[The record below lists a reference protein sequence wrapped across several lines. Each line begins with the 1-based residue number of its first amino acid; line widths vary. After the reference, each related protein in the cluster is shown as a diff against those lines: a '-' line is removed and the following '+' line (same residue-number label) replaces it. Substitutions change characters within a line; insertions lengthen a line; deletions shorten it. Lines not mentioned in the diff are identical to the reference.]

1 MNASTPDRVRLTIP
15 VTKLTVREVLMLGSS
30 FQGEARKVGG
40 EGRVFR
46 APDRVIIDLDG
57 VSQSDVDQMISTLA
71 TAVVQDKADVKIVQ
85 SVRTTELPQTVVR
98 GEFLREKLTKK
109 LLLELPHGA
118 WLVSN
123 TFPRTGPW
131 TAHISEHTDRQ
142 RVWEQA
148 ANHRAAQRLVAVV
161 WSKEDADS
169 FSTWIAS

>member
-1 MNASTPDRVRLTIP
+1 MTERFRLTIA
-15 VTKLTVREVLMLGSS
+15 VTKTTVRQVLMLGSTI
-30 FQGEARKVGG
+30 QGEARKQGG
-40 EGRVFR
+40 EARVFR
-46 APDRVIIDLDG
+46 AADAVLFDVDGISQADLDSL
-57 VSQSDVDQMISTLA
+57 VSSLA
-71 TAVVQDKADVKIVQ
+71 EETVQDKDDLKIVR
-85 SVRTTELPQTVVR
+85 SVRRTDFPPTVIR

-131 TAHISEHTDRQ
+131 TAQISEHTDRQ

-148 ANHRAAQRLVAVV
+148 ANHGAAQRLVAVV

-169 FSTWIAS
+169 FSTWGAP